1 MNSSSSVHDIIR
13 FPIYL
18 VKISEYRQCVIIL
31 LISPMCDYLIDKTNV

>member
-13 FPIYL
+13 FL

-31 LISPMCDYLIDKTNV
+31 LISPMCDYLIDITNV